1 MKSVLRT
8 LLAGSVGVAMATL
21 AVVTPASAHVDGSS
35 MESNAITTVTL
46 NVEHGCGELDLT
58 GLRVQLPEGASEV
71 TAEYPANWT
80 STITPTEITWV
91 GGPQPAHEELPFT
104 FRLRLTQ
111 PSGTIVR
118 FPTIELCDGGEIAW
132 IASTPEG
139 GSESDRPAPQITVGG
154 SGSMAQMS
162 MDSTDATMRTGS
174 TPTMAPEQTPITE
187 SGSETHN
194 AGLVVLLIVSAIIGG
209 GALILY
215 LRNRRP
221 RTGN

>member
-8 LLAGSVGVAMATL
+8 LLAGSAGVAVATL
-21 AVVTPASAHVDGSS
+21 VFVAPASAHVGGSS
-35 MESNAITTVTL
+35 MESNGITTVTL

-58 GLRVQLPEGASEV
+58 GLRVQLPEGASDV
-71 TAEYPANWT
+71 TAENPANWT
-80 STITPTEITWV
+80 STITPAEIAWV
-91 GGPQPAHEELPFT
+91 GGPQPAREELPFT

-111 PSGTIVR
+111 PSGTTVR
-118 FPTIELCDGGEIAW
+118 FPSIELCDGGEIAW
-132 IASTPEG
+132 IASTPQEG
-139 GSESDRPAPQITVGG
+139 AESDRPAPQITVGG
-154 SGSMAQMS
+154 SGSMTLTP
-162 MDSTDATMRTGS
+162 MDSTDTTMRAGS
-174 TPTMAPEQTPITE
+174 APTMAPEQTPITE

-221 RTGN
+221 RTGS